1 MNPQTASPQ
10 KNTRYINHLMHRA
23 KTDSRNTGTFLSS
36 HHRPRLDSTVALS
49 LLNRLA
55 RTHAAPHFIME
66 MATIFGVDIPPRV
79 YLELQKALI
88 EETIPLPR
96 YEIVSSGTYPAD
108 YNNRD
113 RTIRIHAAAMQ
124 HIIKHP
130 DAAWELLAVLLH
142 EFGHHIDEVIRRD
155 LAPRHPANT
164 PALHWDSA
172 GEEGARF
179 ALHMARSGIQEQG
192 DLILGLYV
200 DGDKTEHVIKINYA
214 QGMRAVRERQSD
226 IVRLDGGAMDP
237 DREAF
242 EADGSGNGF
251 FSHERIEAGLEAIG
265 FAKEDLQAMYF
276 GNWLRD
282 HAQLLDPKIV
292 RGKNQKKDF
301 PTVMSREA
309 LTAVVDVMAAR
320 KFHELR
326 AKDSSSY
333 KVTEQKLGVYR
344 PSHHIDNPKVEN
356 PYPADPTER
365 DPEFEAWVLE
375 DDPLLEVDYDTSMKS
390 YIHRSGAK
398 MYRELFA
405 AMKEGYTPEGL
416 RKLGGALHILED
428 FFAHSNF
435 VELNL
440 ISLNHKS
447 VLPWTSP
454 ADCKHKLP
462 VVTGTFGGTDIIA
475 SLAGPIAKLLAPD
488 SIWDFTP
495 TRPGARSDSERMLLI
510 LLNEHD
516 QGWLLDA
523 FQDFL
528 ATRDKASA
536 IPGFNLLELYY
547 RVISSPL
554 RLAGNAYSTIFQ
566 GMLQIIGNSIDDIQ
580 THTVAD
586 PHRTGSTDPTHSQ
599 LSKDHADHPLH
610 KLAASCASSAIREVA
625 GAMLNYWRFGSDI
638 KPTDIAL
645 SYFVHPEDT
654 YQLDDVF
661 LDWASKNP
669 EQIKRASSLTDL
681 EHLQQELR
689 EVTLK
694 RFQTFAKE
702 SLGVWDYLK
711 TLGIDIGLKDVAEIK
726 QRQNLK
732 AKGSKDV

>member
-1 MNPQTASPQ
+1 MNPQTASPK

-23 KTDSRNTGTFLSS
+23 KTGSRNTDAFFSS
-36 HHRPRLDSTVALS
+36 KHRPRLDSTVALS

-66 MATIFGVDIPPRV
+66 MATIFGVDIHPRV

-88 EETIPLPR
+88 AETIPLPR
-96 YEIVSSGTYPAD
+96 YEVVSSGTYPAD

-113 RTIRIHAAAMQ
+113 RTIRIHVAAMQ
-124 HIIKHP
+124 HIVKHP
-130 DAAWELLAVLLH
+130 DATWELLAVLLH

-155 LAPRHPANT
+155 LAPRHAADT
-164 PALHWDSA
+164 PPLHPDSA

-179 ALHMARSGIQEQG
+179 ALHMAGNGLQDED

-200 DGDKTEHVIKINYA
+200 DGDKTEHVIKINYTL
-214 QGMRAVRERQSD
+214 GMRAVRERQSD
-226 IVRLDGGAMDP
+226 IVRLDGETMDP

-242 EADGSGNGF
+242 EADGSGNGL

-282 HAQLLDPKIV
+282 HAQLLDPKVV

-301 PTVMSREA
+301 PAVMSREA

-344 PSHHIDNPKVEN
+344 PSHHIDNPRVEN
-356 PYPADPTER
+356 PTPADLAER

-375 DDPLLEVDYDTSMKS
+375 DDPLLEVAKDSSMKS
-390 YIHRSGAK
+390 YIHRSAAK
-398 MYRELFA
+398 MCIELFA

-440 ISLNHKS
+440 IALNHKN
-447 VLPWTSP
+447 VLPWTGP

-488 SIWDFTP
+488 SIWDFNP

-510 LLNEHD
+510 LLSEHEEA
-516 QGWLLDA
+516 WLLET

-536 IPGFNLLELYY
+536 IPGFKLFELYNW
-547 RVISSPL
+547 VISSPL
-554 RLAGNAYSTIFQ
+554 RLAGNAYNTIFQ

-580 THTVAD
+580 THTGAD
-586 PHRTGSTDPTHSQ
+586 PHQTGSTDPTHSQ

-625 GAMLNYWRFGSDI
+625 GAMLNYWRFGSGI
-638 KPTDIAL
+638 RPTDIAF

-654 YQLDDVF
+654 YLLDDIF

-669 EQIKRASSLTDL
+669 EQIKRASSLTEL
-681 EHLQQELR
+681 SRLHQELL
-689 EVTLK
+689 EVTHK
-694 RFQTFAKE
+694 RFQAFAKE
-702 SLGVWDYLK
+702 SLDVWDYLK
-711 TLGIDIGLKDVAEIK
+711 KLGGAIGLKDVADIK

-732 AKGSKDV
+732 TTGSKEV

>member
-1 MNPQTASPQ
+1 MNPQTASPK
-10 KNTRYINHLMHRA
+10 KNNRYINHLMHGS
-23 KTDSRNTGTFLSS
+23 KTGNTLAFS
-36 HHRPRLDSTVALS
+36 HRTEPGRLDSTFALD
-49 LLNRLA
+49 LLTRLA
-55 RTHAAPHFIME
+55 RNRAAPQFIME
-66 MATIFGVDIPPRV
+66 MATIFGLDIPPKV
-79 YLELQKALI
+79 YLELQKALLAEAI
-88 EETIPLPR
+88 SLPR
-96 YEIVSSGTYPAD
+96 YRIVSSGTYPAD

-113 RTIRIHAAAMQ
+113 RTVRLHAQAME
-124 HIIKHP
+124 HIVKHP
-130 DAAWELLAVLLH
+130 EAAWELLAVLLH
-142 EFGHHIDEVIRRD
+142 EFGHHLDNVIRRD
-155 LAPRHPANT
+155 IAPHYAKDT
-164 PALHWDSA
+164 LDLHSDSVA
-172 GEEGARF
+172 EEGARY
-179 ALHMARSGIQEQG
+179 AIHMASTEIKEDGE
-192 DLILGLYV
+192 LVLGTYV
-200 DGDKTEHVIKINYA
+200 DGNNVEHVIKIDYA
-214 QGMRAVRERQSD
+214 QGMLAVRERQSD
-226 IVRLDGGAMDP
+226 IVRMDKDMLDP

-242 EADGSGNGF
+242 EADGSDDGL
-251 FSHERIEAGLEAIG
+251 FSHERIEAGLQAVG

-282 HAQLLDPKIV
+282 HAQLLDPKVV
-292 RGKNQKKDF
+292 RGKDQKKDF

-356 PYPADPTER
+356 PYPADPTKR

-390 YIHRSGAK
+390 YIHRSAAK

-447 VLPWTSP
+447 VLPWTGP

-462 VVTGTFGGTDIIA
+462 VVTGTFGGSDVIA
-475 SLAGPIAKLLAPD
+475 SLAGPIAKVLSPGE
-488 SIWDFTP
+488 IWNFTP
-495 TRPGARSDSERMLLI
+495 TQPGDRSESERMLLV
-510 LLNEHD
+510 LLSEHED
-516 QGWLLDA
+516 AWLLEA

-528 ATRDKASA
+528 ASRDKASA

-547 RVISSPL
+547 WVISSPL
-554 RLAGNAYSTIFQ
+554 RLAGSAYSTIFQ
-566 GMLQIIGNSIDDIQ
+566 GILQIIGNSVDDLQ
-580 THTVAD
+580 THNGSD
-586 PHRTGSTDPTHSQ
+586 PHKTGSTDPSHSQ

-610 KLAASCASSAIREVA
+610 KLAASCASSAIKEVA
-625 GAMLNYWRFGSDI
+625 GAMLNYWRFGSEM
-638 KPTDIAL
+638 KPTEIAL

-654 YQLDDVF
+654 YLLDDIF
-661 LDWASKNP
+661 LEWASKNP
-669 EQIKRASSLTDL
+669 EKIKRASSLTDL

-689 EVTLK
+689 EVAHK
-694 RFQTFAKE
+694 RFQAFAKE
-702 SLGVWDYLK
+702 SMSTWDYLK
-711 TLGIDIGLKDVAEIK
+711 KLGSSIGLKDVAEIK
-726 QRQNLK
+726 QRQNIK
-732 AKGSKDV
+732 ATGSSRTI

>member
-1 MNPQTASPQ
+1 MNPQIASP
-10 KNTRYINHLMHRA
+10 KKTNPYINQLMRGS
-23 KTDSRNTGTFLSS
+23 KTGKTFASAP
-36 HHRPRLDSTVALS
+36 RMEPGRLDSTFALN
-49 LLNRLA
+49 LLTDLA
-55 RTHAAPHFIME
+55 HERAAPQFIME
-66 MATIFGVDIPPRV
+66 MATIFGLDIPPKV

-88 EETIPLPR
+88 EEAIALPR

-113 RTIRIHAAAMQ
+113 RTVRIHVQAME
-124 HIIKHP
+124 HIVRNP
-130 DAAWELLAVLLH
+130 EAVWELLAVLLH
-142 EFGHHIDEVIRRD
+142 EFGHYLDDVIRQD
-155 LAPRHPANT
+155 IAPRHT
-164 PALHWDSA
+164 QETSALNRDSA
-172 GEEGARF
+172 GEEGARY
-179 ALHMARSGIQEQG
+179 AIHMATTGVQKDE
-192 DLILGLYV
+192 DLILGTYV
-200 DGDKTEHVIKINYA
+200 DGDSVGHVIKINYA
-214 QGMRAVRERQSD
+214 LGMRAVRDRQSD
-226 IVRLDGGAMDP
+226 IVRMDGDMMDP

-242 EADGSGNGF
+242 EADGSDDGL

-301 PTVMSREA
+301 PSVMSREA

-326 AKDSSSY
+326 AKDSFSY

-365 DPEFEAWVLE
+365 DPEFEPWVLA

-390 YIHRSGAK
+390 YIHRSAAK

-447 VLPWTSP
+447 VLPWTGP

-462 VVTGTFGGTDIIA
+462 VVTGTFGGSDVIS
-475 SLAGPIAKLLAPD
+475 SLAGPIAKVLAPTE
-488 SIWDFTP
+488 IWNFTP
-495 TRPGARSDSERMLLI
+495 TQPGERSESERMLLI

-516 QGWLLDA
+516 EAWLLGA

-528 ATRDKASA
+528 AARDKASS

-547 RVISSPL
+547 WVVSSPL
-554 RLAGNAYSTIFQ
+554 RLAGSAYSTIFQ
-566 GMLQIIGNSIDDIQ
+566 GILQLIGNSIDDLQ
-580 THTVAD
+580 THTGPD
-586 PHRTGSTDPTHSQ
+586 PHRPGNTDPSHSQ

-610 KLAASCASSAIREVA
+610 KLAASCASSAIKEVA
-625 GAMLNYWRFGSDI
+625 GAMLNYWRFGSEI
-638 KPTDIAL
+638 KPTEIAL

-654 YQLDDVF
+654 YLLDDIF
-661 LDWASKNP
+661 LEWASKNP

-689 EVTLK
+689 EVAHK
-694 RFQTFAKE
+694 RFQAFAKE
-702 SLGVWDYLK
+702 SMSTWDYLK
-711 TLGIDIGLKDVAEIK
+711 KLGSSIGLKDVAEIK
-726 QRQNLK
+726 QRQSVK
-732 AKGSKDV
+732 AMGSRTV